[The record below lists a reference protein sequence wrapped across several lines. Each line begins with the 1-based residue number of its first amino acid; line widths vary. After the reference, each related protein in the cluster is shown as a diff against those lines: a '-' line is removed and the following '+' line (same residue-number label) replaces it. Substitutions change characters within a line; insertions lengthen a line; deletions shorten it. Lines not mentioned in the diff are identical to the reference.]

1 MAPKMPIINI
11 PTTPTSAMHR
21 SGSGLKNPDLDHR
34 MEYFDP
40 KTRPQS
46 VFVDEEALL
55 SAPAELFRSTA
66 TTVFASHV
74 AAMSATNINPL
85 AEASRNH
92 AFHLAYRS
100 YPRLADEVDDPAVR
114 QDFAIAA
121 LLQDRA
127 EDDGAPRYRGGAFS
141 GNYAVST
148 ALHVRYPHVGQGE
161 STSVVHA
168 TKIRLTET
176 IDPASARQ
184 VAQALDVWRDNMD
197 ARQAGLAVADRLE
210 ELYALVGAPTQLRQ
224 LAIQRD
230 DLQNIANETVKNFN
244 FNPGMR
250 SAEEQIKDAL
260 HLLQEAY

>member
-1 MAPKMPIINI
+1 
-11 PTTPTSAMHR
+11 MHR
-21 SGSGLKNPDLDHR
+21 SGAGLKNPNLNHR

-40 KTRPQS
+40 KTRPQA
-46 VFVDEEALL
+46 VFLDEEALA
-55 SAPAELFRSTA
+55 SAPADLFRSTS

-74 AAMSATNINPL
+74 AAMSATDINPL

-92 AFHLAYRS
+92 AFRLAFRS
-100 YPRLADEVDDPAVR
+100 YPRLADAVDDPALR

-127 EDDGAPRYRGGAFS
+127 EDDGAPRYRGGAFA

-168 TKIRLTET
+168 TKIRLTDT
-176 IDPASARQ
+176 IDPAAARQ
-184 VAQALDVWRDNMD
+184 VAQALEVWRDGMD
-197 ARQAGLAVADRLE
+197 ASQAGLAVADRLE
-210 ELYALVGAPTQLRQ
+210 DFYTRAGLPTRLRQ
-224 LAIQRD
+224 LAIPRD
-230 DLQNIANETVKNFN
+230 ELQTIADETVKNFN

-250 SAEEQIKDAL
+250 SADDQIRDAL
-260 HLLQEAY
+260 RLLEAAY